1 LYAVGGSDEYGN
13 PLSSVERYDEAKEQ
27 WEVIASMGSARY
39 GVGVCVLGSR
49 LYAVG
54 GEEEDDN
61 SLSSVERYDEAKD
74 QWEEVASMSTARFLP
89 GVCVT
94 PPTWV
99 PTDPSSVPSE
109 VLSLDDDDY

>member
-1 LYAVGGSDEYGN
+1 MVGL
-13 PLSSVERYDEAKEQ
+13 LSSVERYDEAKEQ
-27 WEVIASMGSARY
+27 WEVIASMGSTRY
-39 GVGVCVLGSR
+39 GVGVCVLGGR

-54 GEEEDDN
+54 GIGVGGR
-61 SLSSVERYDEAKD
+61 LSSVERYDEAKD
-74 QWEEVASMSTARFLP
+74 QWEVVTSMSTARGYL

-109 VLSLDDDDY
+109 VLSLDDDDDY